1 VSTETPAASPSP
13 LLSVVVPVHDVET
26 WLPEC
31 LDTIAAQRVDLEVIV
46 VDDHSADDSL
56 AVARRHAA
64 GDPRFRVIEA
74 VERGGAA
81 ARDLGVSLARGRY
94 LVFADGDDLVPR
106 GAYAALVGALESS
119 GDDLAV
125 GDFLKF
131 DARSTW
137 RPSAAFD
144 AFAADRSGVTLG
156 DVPSLLRFRAIWH
169 KMFRLDH
176 WRSLEMRFPAV
187 PRSNDIVPMTTMLT
201 GASSISVVTDVVYAY
216 RDRPGHGSMTRQA
229 GQLTGTVSYFAQ
241 EARCAALVTADGREA
256 VGDEYF
262 SMVLVNDGWVH
273 LKKLMTQGRLDIDVE
288 SARSLGDSVATI
300 VDAAPSA
307 LVDRLGRTQR
317 LLYRI
322 VSAGRADLLWS
333 LPDVPG
339 SSDAVPDDATE
350 AARALDRALDLVALL
365 DGPAD
370 DVPRA
375 AVIDR
380 RVVPHLVRLAGT
392 PSAEAREAVV
402 AAARRLPTERVSPQS
417 AAVLRLARE
426 GRWDDLGELATTMR
440 DRRVDVVAFDGA
452 TPVVRATG
460 TAGSLSVVLR
470 HDGGEVASWVEL
482 EAGSRVAAP
491 LPRRVRRT
499 PGRWSAQLRVRLG
512 DAIADVP
519 ALVSEG
525 AVQRPD
531 GALVPVVVAQ
541 ADGSDSE
548 LVFIT
553 RSRLVRRVVGALVR
567 QGRTQATRLRR

>member
-1 VSTETPAASPSP
+1 MSTETPAESPSP
-13 LLSVVVPVHDVET
+13 LLSVVVPVHDVGT

-46 VDDHSADDSL
+46 VDDHSQDDSL
-56 AVARRHAA
+56 DVALRHAA
-64 GDPRFRVIEA
+64 ADPRFRVLEA

-81 ARDLGVSLARGRY
+81 ARDLGVSHAGGRY

-137 RPSAAFD
+137 RPSAG
-144 AFAADRSGVTLG
+144 FAAFGADRNGATLG

-169 KMFRLDH
+169 KMFRLDQ
-176 WRSLEMRFPAV
+176 WRALDMRFPAV

-201 GASSISVVTDVVYAY
+201 RASSISVVTDVVYAY

-229 GQLTGTVSYFAQ
+229 GQLTGTLSYFAQ
-241 EARCAALVTADGREA
+241 EARCAALVTADGRDA
-256 VGDEYF
+256 VVDEYF

-273 LKKLMTQGRLDIDVE
+273 LKKLMTQGPLDIDVE
-288 SARSLGDSVATI
+288 SGRSLGDSVGAI
-300 VDAAPSA
+300 VDAAPRA
-307 LVDRLGRTQR
+307 LVERLGRTQR

-333 LPDVPG
+333 VPDVPG
-339 SSDAVPDDATE
+339 STDAVPDE
-350 AARALDRALDLVALL
+350 AAEAAASLDRALDLVALL
-365 DGPAD
+365 DAPAD
-370 DVPRA
+370 DATRA

-392 PSAEAREAVV
+392 PSPEAREAAV
-402 AAARRLPTERVSPQS
+402 AASGRLPTERVSPQS
-417 AAVLRLARE
+417 AAVLRLARD
-426 GRWDDLGELATTMR
+426 GRWDDLAELATTLR
-440 DRRVDVVAFDGA
+440 ERRVDVVEFEGA
-452 TPVVRATG
+452 DPVVRASG
-460 TAGSLSVVLR
+460 AGALSLVLR
-470 HDGGEVASWVEL
+470 HDGGEIAAWVDL
-482 EAGSRVAAP
+482 EAGRPVTAP

-499 PGRWSAQLRVRLG
+499 PGRWSAQIRVPLG
-512 DAIADVP
+512 DAGVDVP
-519 ALVSEG
+519 ALVSQG

-531 GALVPVVVAQ
+531 GALVPVVVSQ
-541 ADGSDSE
+541 ADGADSE
-548 LVFIT
+548 LAFIT
-553 RSRLVRRVVGALVR
+553 RSRLARRVAGALVR
-567 QGRTQATRLRR
+567 RGRAQAARLRR